1 MAEMGRREFNIAV
14 AASALLP
21 AVLPVAARPHEW
33 AAMWRHGPDG
43 TMILTLLTGEGADP
57 GGVEFAPNNWRYL
70 DAE

>member
-33 AAMWRHGPDG
+33 AAMWRPGPDG
-43 TMILTLLTGEGADP
+43 TMVVTLRTSGGADP
-57 GGVEFAPNNWRYL
+57 GGVEFSPNNWRYRG
-70 DAE
+70 AE